1 MVKYYEQYS
10 QLIFLSVT
18 TRVYVGFLN
27 YELSLVLTI
36 FHAFL
41 VESAGSSIG
50 EWNQYHKVIR
60 LFRHHS
66 LNSATTHNHF

>member
-18 TRVYVGFLN
+18 TRVYEGFLN

-41 VESAGSSIG
+41 VESAGSFIG
-50 EWNQYHKVIR
+50 EWDQYIIK
-60 LFRHHS
+60 
-66 LNSATTHNHF
+66 

>member
-1 MVKYYEQYS
+1 MGKFLMRKYGGIFQLMVKYYEQFS

-18 TRVYVGFLN
+18 SRVYVGFLN

-41 VESAGSSIG
+41 VESVSSSIG
-50 EWNQYHKVIR
+50 E
-60 LFRHHS
+60 
-66 LNSATTHNHF
+66 

>member
-41 VESAGSSIG
+41 VESAGSSVG
-50 EWNQYHKVIR
+50 E
-60 LFRHHS
+60 
-66 LNSATTHNHF
+66 